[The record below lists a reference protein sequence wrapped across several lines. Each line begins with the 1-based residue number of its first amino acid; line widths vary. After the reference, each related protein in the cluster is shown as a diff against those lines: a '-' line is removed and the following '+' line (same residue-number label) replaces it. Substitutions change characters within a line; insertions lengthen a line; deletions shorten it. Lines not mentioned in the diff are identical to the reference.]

1 VECFYDA
8 YDKGDDNC
16 LYEFLVPRV
25 KTELIDDDDDTLEIS
40 CHDDVIEHIRY
51 NHVDCINFKRNILKL
66 FKND

>member
-1 VECFYDA
+1 MECFYDA
-8 YDKGDDNC
+8 YDKGDYNC

-51 NHVDCINFKRNILKL
+51 NHVDCINFKKYL
-66 FKND
+66 